1 VRGKGVSR
9 TPRPGEVNGEGTP
22 RPTSPGAGVDGR
34 RISRPPPGLPRAGE
48 RRTASATFARMSYA
62 VENAVFQW
70 EEGFRALQAARSG
83 SGADRAL
90 ARAVVAV
97 QDELRKRLGSSF
109 STAELAA
116 LYHEGT
122 DWALEVRFASASAV
136 DAAFYLYM
144 REASDFAGGSPRPPQ
159 R

>member
-1 VRGKGVSR
+1 
-9 TPRPGEVNGEGTP
+9 
-22 RPTSPGAGVDGR
+22 
-34 RISRPPPGLPRAGE
+34 
-48 RRTASATFARMSYA
+48 MSYA

-83 SGADRAL
+83 SAADRAFGK
-90 ARAVVAV
+90 AVLAV

-109 STAELAA
+109 TIAELAA
-116 LYHEGT
+116 LYREGT
-122 DWALEVRFASASAV
+122 DWALDVTLVGDDDEPALPGATAV

-144 REASDFAGGSPRPPQ
+144 REASDFAGGSPRPPA